1 MSCDPI
7 WEIQLG
13 GVIVADRQP
22 PKSGGLPG
30 MTVTS
35 AISAD
40 DVGAMHIERRGS
52 WVWMGLMVNP
62 EIFRRLAARFRR
74 LMFLVRTDAARDQLR
89 IWAEEFEQKADEL
102 EKESRRERCP
112 R

>member
-1 MSCDPI
+1 MSYDPTR
-7 WEIQLG
+7 EIQLG

-40 DVGAMHIERRGS
+40 DVGAMHIEWWFLGVHGS
-52 WVWMGLMVNP
+52 DGEPGNL
-62 EIFRRLAARFRR
+62 
-74 LMFLVRTDAARDQLR
+74 
-89 IWAEEFEQKADEL
+89 
-102 EKESRRERCP
+102 
-112 R
+112 